1 MQRPNGLRM
10 QSPIGH
16 SCGERLKLSGGREAR
31 HAIPR
36 GSTHTC
42 TKLAQRT
49 RAPLPPLPSSPQR
62 LVPKDSRQ
70 GLPAGAQYK
79 LPPFKRYAGGDDNQI
94 KIYTVLP
101 GRAGLVPSLLP
112 DGVTPDTFPSD
123 LQQLYD
129 GRLVDGLIFYDYR
142 SLVFQRTLYD
152 DIYSAFSLD
161 PLQTCDPFA
170 DKAQDLL
177 KTESNCFCGL
187 Q

>member
-16 SCGERLKLSGGREAR
+16 SRGERPKLSGVREAR

-36 GSTHTC
+36 A
-42 TKLAQRT
+42 LAQRT

-62 LVPKDSRQ
+62 LLPKDSRQ

-79 LPPFKRYAGGDDNQI
+79 LQPFKRYAEGDDNQI

-101 GRAGLVPSLLP
+101 GRAGPVPSLLP

-129 GRLVDGLIFYDYR
+129 GRLVDGLIVYDYLNIFANR
-142 SLVFQRTLYD
+142 ILYD
-152 DIYSAFSLD
+152 DIYSDFSLD
-161 PLQTCDPFA
+161 PLQTCWQ
-170 DKAQDLL
+170 DKKEDLL
-177 KTESNCFCGL
+177 KTESDCFCG
-187 Q
+187 QQ